1 MNGIVLGLICGTAF
15 GLIDVLIMLPMKVE
29 DKRKKMEALAGAF
42 IERFMLGFII
52 PNIDITLHP
61 VVAGAILGL
70 GFSLPTAIIVRAY
83 APIIGIGVLGGIIIG
98 WITNM
103 VLF

>member
-1 MNGIVLGLICGTAF
+1 MNSITLGIICGLVF
-15 GLIDVLIMLPMKVE
+15 GFIDVLVMLPMKVE
-29 DKRKKMEALAGAF
+29 DKRKKIEAMLGAF

-52 PNIDITLHP
+52 PNIDISLHP
-61 VVAGAILGL
+61 IATGAILGL
-70 GFSLPTAIIVRAY
+70 GLSLPTALIVRAY
-83 APIIGIGVLGGIIIG
+83 APIIGIGILGGIIIG

>member
-1 MNGIVLGLICGTAF
+1 MNGVVLGIICGTVF

-52 PNIDITLHP
+52 PNIDISLHP
-61 VVAGAILGL
+61 IATGAILGL
-70 GFSLPTAIIVRAY
+70 GLSLPTALIVRAY
-83 APIIGIGVLGGIIIG
+83 IPIISIGILGGIIIG

>member
-1 MNGIVLGLICGTAF
+1 MNGVVLGLICGTTF

-29 DKRKKMEALAGAF
+29 DKRKKIEALAGAF

-52 PNIDITLHP
+52 PNIDISLHP
-61 VVAGAILGL
+61 IATGAIIGLGL
-70 GFSLPTAIIVRAY
+70 SLPTALIVRAY
-83 APIIGIGVLGGIIIG
+83 IPIISIGILGGIIIG